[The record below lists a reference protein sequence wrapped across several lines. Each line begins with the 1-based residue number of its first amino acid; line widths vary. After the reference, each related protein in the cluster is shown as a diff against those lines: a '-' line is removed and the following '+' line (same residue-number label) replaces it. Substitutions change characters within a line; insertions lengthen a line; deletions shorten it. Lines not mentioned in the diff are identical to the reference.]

1 MERRNAWKD
10 YTKKELKEM
19 EKLCEDYRHFLDDG
33 KTERECVSQSVRIAE
48 QAGYRNL
55 ADVIEEGGKLTAGDK
70 VYSVNMNKS
79 IALFQI
85 GRQPLLSL
93 GRILTPPAWI

>member
-1 MERRNAWKD
+1 M
-10 YTKKELKEM
+10 
-19 EKLCEDYRHFLDDG
+19 
-33 KTERECVSQSVRIAE
+33 KTTGIFWMTAKERECVSQSVRIAE

-85 GRQPLLSL
+85 GRQPLEKGMAIL
-93 GRILTPPAWI
+93 GAHIDSPPHGYKAKSIV

>member
-33 KTERECVSQSVRIAE
+33 
-48 QAGYRNL
+48 
-55 ADVIEEGGKLTAGDK
+55 
-70 VYSVNMNKS
+70 
-79 IALFQI
+79 
-85 GRQPLLSL
+85 
-93 GRILTPPAWI
+93 

>member
-33 KTERECVSQSVRIAE
+33 KTERNVSASLCALQSR
-48 QAGYRNL
+48 Q
-55 ADVIEEGGKLTAGDK
+55 DTAIWQMLLKK
-70 VYSVNMNKS
+70 VES
-79 IALFQI
+79 
-85 GRQPLLSL
+85 
-93 GRILTPPAWI
+93 